1 MDLNIVPLA
10 RTNEQEQQAFPGL
23 HIAPQPKRTARS
35 RQQDRLILYF
45 VMMGNSPLSPNQ
57 QDQLLTRLSK
67 AYYKTSGSVTGAM
80 RTVAE
85 ALNQYLL
92 DRNVRSASSG
102 LQTIGLLCTTVVR
115 DERIYLAQ
123 SGPIHAFLIQAAGVQ
138 HFHDAQSSNRGLGLG
153 RTTPIHYFQS
163 SYQPDDSLLLAAEPP
178 LAWNVNSLKG
188 LHNQGV
194 ESLRRLLMN
203 QAGPELNAVLI
214 KARTGAEKTYL
225 VRPKPSAPSS
235 AAPPETA
242 EPSPVKSS
250 IPLEAQAPADEPV
263 PAEAAVNEAELPSK
277 ATVDSPEKPAETLS
291 TARQGAVS
299 PPAPRKP
306 PQPETSGQSADQV
319 PGRKGVSLAPLFKIL
334 ATIARALGTTL
345 GGFALSLRSLLK
357 RMLPGEGIF
366 TLPSSVMVFTAVA
379 VPLVVVAIATVIYF
393 QRGRTDQFNANLAE
407 AQKAAQEAKAQTT
420 PQTQRIA
427 WQAVIEYLDKADS
440 ISLGPTSQSIELR
453 VQAQSVLD
461 NLDGVR
467 RLNYQTAVAD
477 APNSYNFTRMAATE
491 DNDLYL
497 LNSNGGNVWR
507 TFSVGRGYEMD
518 DAFQCGPT
526 TVDSMAV
533 GPLIDIA
540 PLPKGNDLGASILG
554 MDTNGH
560 VLLCSPGEKPQ
571 AIPLAPPS
579 SNWIGPKAIAFDL
592 GNFYVLDPQ
601 ANAVWVYWNEKFTE
615 QPELYFS
622 ENVPPMQDVIDLTV
636 DKTDLYLLHADGHIT
651 LCTYSELGVS
661 PTRCT
666 DPAPYLDS
674 RPGRENLPLIPEAA
688 FTEIIST
695 QPPDPS
701 LYLLQPD
708 SRAIFHFSLRLLTF
722 QRQLRPQI
730 IPQNDLPEGPATA
743 FTLSPDSRTAFIAL
757 GNHVYYAG
765 MP

>member
-1 MDLNIVPLA
+1 MDLNILPLA
-10 RTNEQEQQAFPGL
+10 RTNGQDQQALPGL
-23 HIAPQPKRTARS
+23 HIASQPKRTARG

-45 VMMGNSPLSPNQ
+45 VMLGNSPLSPNQ
-57 QDQLLTRLSK
+57 QDQILTRLSK

-102 LQTIGLLCTTVVR
+102 LQTIGLLCITVIR

-123 SGPIHAFLIQAAGVQ
+123 SGPIHAFLIQNDDVQ

-163 SYQPDDSLLLAAEPP
+163 SYQADDSLLLAAEPP
-178 LAWNVNSLKG
+178 LTWNVSSLKG
-188 LHNQGV
+188 LHNQGL

-214 KARTGAEKTYL
+214 KSHAGDEKTYL
-225 VRPKPSAPSS
+225 VRPKPPVSTPTI
-235 AAPPETA
+235 PPETEGPGPA
-242 EPSPVKSS
+242 QSP
-250 IPLEAQAPADEPV
+250 APADVQPPVSQPV
-263 PAEAAVNEAELPSK
+263 PSETTAPAADLTSEAAVDLP
-277 ATVDSPEKPAETLS
+277 EPAPVPIS
-291 TARQGAVS
+291 TARPAAA
-299 PPAPRKP
+299 PAPASKKP
-306 PQPETSGQSADQV
+306 PQPETQEPRPAQATKS
-319 PGRKGVSLAPLFKIL
+319 RKVSLVPLFKIL
-334 ATIARALGTTL
+334 AAIGRAFGNTL
-345 GGFALSLRSLLK
+345 GGFAVSTRSLLK
-357 RMLPGEGIF
+357 RMLPGDAIF
-366 TLPSSVMVFTAVA
+366 TLPSSIMAFTAVA

-393 QRGRTDQFNANLAE
+393 QRGRTDQYNANLAE
-407 AQKAAQEAKAQTT
+407 AQKAAQEAKVQTT

-427 WQAVIEYLDKADS
+427 WQTVIEYLDKADA

-461 NLDGVR
+461 NLNGVR
-467 RLNYQTAVAD
+467 RLNYQTAVANVPD
-477 APNSYNFTRMAATE
+477 SYNVIRLAATE

-497 LNSNGGNVWR
+497 LNSTGGNVWR
-507 TFSVGRGYEMD
+507 TFSVGRGYEVD

-540 PLPKGNDLGASILG
+540 PLPIGNDLGASIIG

-560 VLLCSPGEKPQ
+560 VLLCSPGDKPQ

-579 SNWIGPKAIAFDL
+579 SNWIGPKAFAYNL

-615 QPELYFS
+615 QPELFFS

-674 RPGRENLPLIPEAA
+674 RPGRENLPLIPEAP
-688 FTEIIST
+688 FTEITST

-722 QRQLRPQI
+722 QRQLQPQI

-743 FTLSPDSRTAFIAL
+743 FTLSPDGRTAFIAI
-757 GNHVYYAG
+757 GSHVYYAG